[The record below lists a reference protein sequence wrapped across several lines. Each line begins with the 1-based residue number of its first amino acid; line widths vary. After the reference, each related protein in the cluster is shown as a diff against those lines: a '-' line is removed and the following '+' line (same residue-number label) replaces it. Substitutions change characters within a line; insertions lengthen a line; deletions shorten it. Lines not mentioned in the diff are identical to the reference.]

1 MAIKLADT
9 LAPMADFPA
18 VEAQHVAFDDGDT
31 LQEKLDNG
39 GLGGGGTGYKQLSQA
54 EYDALTEDEKMNGK
68 EYRTYDTGHIYK
80 LGVEY
85 GKDAYFTSLSQLG
98 LTADATLDDV
108 IATMPKGSS
117 ALIGVTEFT
126 NAQTMFPYEET
137 NDYTFG
143 RVYIVKGSDNGRIY
157 AKWFRKD
164 GAKEYIAKIDI
175 NTNAII
181 GWNKQ
186 NTYTTLSQLGLTADG
201 TVNDIIA
208 KLSAGE
214 SALINV
220 AEFNDKTQFPD
231 TSSSNNMATVSVRKT
246 NEIGRTVV
254 EWFKKDGR
262 YAVAV
267 LDGNNKVSGWREYG
281 VETKKGLA
289 QNSQYYKIDIT
300 KKGNKYRNGV
310 VRFSYNN
317 GNMPCEVA
325 IFLSYGDSTG
335 HIGNY
340 TYTYGTNCIQSITL
354 TGNDTNVVI
363 GIELTK
369 TVYGTQLVE
378 VNDSFCTI
386 NNLTAEQFTGDT
398 VATYNDSSK
407 EILHTDLSGNL
418 AGITT
423 VLDLVNALVTEY
435 RATSPKKPIRFVSG
449 EITKT
454 TLTDLPRNYGLL
466 QITVSGYD
474 VVDVSFA
481 GSSFGFKTL
490 HYGFVNRTSGETL
503 FSSLFWEIVDT
514 PVTEL
519 IDLGLDGSATIQN
532 VMDAMTIGQHCILNT
547 SRFDDKTQVDNIEY
561 GKVEIRRLSSGMW
574 SLWLEDVL
582 HGNVVA
588 HGTCSASKFAG
599 WHYLATTDYV
609 DNGGTFNGK
618 TVKTVTIDLSASDL
632 QYSSSSGFIDVS
644 LANYVANNTKIIRV
658 EGCYIP
664 PSDNTVFGTYV
675 PVFSGNK
682 SSGIGVGK
690 IYHNGESWRITVAA
704 SLGQKGSGFMKL
716 YYIE

>member
-18 VEAQHVAFDDGDT
+18 VMAEHTAFDDGET
-31 LQEKLDNG
+31 LQEKYETG
-39 GLGGGGTGYKQLSQA
+39 QLGGGGGGYTQLSQA
-54 EYDALTEDEKMNGK
+54 EYDALSDDEKMNGK

-80 LGVEY
+80 LGIEY

-126 NAQTMFPYEET
+126 NAQTMFPYEEA

-164 GAKEYIAKIDI
+164 GTKEYIAKIDI

-220 AEFNDKTQFPD
+220 TEFNDKTQFPD
-231 TSSSNNMATVSVRKT
+231 TSSSSNMATVSVRKT

-267 LDGNNKVSGWREYG
+267 LDGNNKVSDWREYA

-310 VRFSYNN
+310 VKFSYNN
-317 GNMPCEVA
+317 GDMPCEVA
-325 IFLSYGDSTG
+325 IYLSCTDSTG
-335 HIGNY
+335 HVGNY

-386 NNLTAEQFTGDT
+386 NNLTAEQFTGDA
-398 VATYNDSSK
+398 VATYNDSSN

-423 VLDLVNALVTEY
+423 VLDLVNALLTEY
-435 RATSPKKPIRFVSG
+435 RANSPKKPIRYVNG

-454 TLTDLPRNYGLL
+454 TLTDLPVTYGVL
-466 QITVSGYD
+466 QITVAGWD
-474 VVDVSFA
+474 VVEVRLAHSA
-481 GSSFGFKTL
+481 NGFKSMY
-490 HYGFVNRTSGETL
+490 YGFVNRISGQESISSITWEKVATKSIYNSVAELNKAKGTSIELVNGEDNTKK
-503 FSSLFWEIVDT
+503 IVDT
-514 PVTEL
+514 LSVGEQFVSFYHNNANQNRFGIDASYGNLIHELRITKCLDADLTANYATVTAFMNT
-519 IDLGLDGSATIQN
+519 GC
-532 VMDAMTIGQHCILNT
+532 VM
-547 SRFDDKTQVDNIEY
+547 SRIYYKTY
-561 GKVEIRRLSSGMW
+561 STAWSS
-574 SLWLEDVL
+574 
-582 HGNVVA
+582 
-588 HGTCSASKFAG
+588 TK
-599 WHYLATTDYV
+599 DYV
-609 DNGGTFNGK
+609 E
-618 TVKTVTIDLSASDL
+618 
-632 QYSSSSGFIDVS
+632 S
-644 LANYVANNTKIIRV
+644 LT
-658 EGCYIP
+658 
-664 PSDNTVFGTYV
+664 
-675 PVFSGNK
+675 
-682 SSGIGVGK
+682 
-690 IYHNGESWRITVAA
+690 
-704 SLGQKGSGFMKL
+704 
-716 YYIE
+716 

>member
-18 VEAQHVAFDDGDT
+18 VMAEHTAFDDGET
-31 LQEKLDNG
+31 LQEKYETG
-39 GLGGGGTGYKQLSQA
+39 QLGGGGGGYTQLSQA
-54 EYDALTEDEKMNGK
+54 EYDALSDDEKMNGK

-80 LGVEY
+80 LGIEY
-85 GKDAYFTSLSQLG
+85 GKDACFTSLSQLG
-98 LTADATLDDV
+98 LTADVTLDDV
-108 IATMPKGSS
+108 ITAMPKGSS

-126 NAQTMFPYEET
+126 NAKTMFPYEET

-164 GAKEYIAKIDI
+164 GTKEYIAKIDI

-186 NTYTTLSQLGLTADG
+186 NAYTTLSQLGLTADG
-201 TVNDIIA
+201 TVNDIVN

-267 LDGNNKVSGWREYG
+267 LDGNNKVSGWREYE

-335 HIGNY
+335 HIGYY

-354 TGNDTNVVI
+354 TGDDTNVVI

-386 NNLTAEQFTGDT
+386 NDLTAEQFTGDT
-398 VATYNDSSK
+398 VATYNDSSN

-423 VLDLVNALVTEY
+423 VLDLVNALLTEY
-435 RATSPKKPIRFVSG
+435 RALSSKKPVRFISG

-454 TLTDLPRNYGLL
+454 TLTDFPVTYGVL
-466 QITVSGYD
+466 QITVAGWD
-474 VVDVSFA
+474 VVEVRLAHSANGFKSMYYGFLTRISGQELISSITWEKVATKSIYNSVAELNNAKGTSIELVNGEDNTQKIVDALSTGEQFVSFYHNNA
-481 GSSFGFKTL
+481 NQNRFG
-490 HYGFVNRTSGETL
+490 
-503 FSSLFWEIVDT
+503 
-514 PVTEL
+514 
-519 IDLGLDGSATIQN
+519 
-532 VMDAMTIGQHCILNT
+532 
-547 SRFDDKTQVDNIEY
+547 
-561 GKVEIRRLSSGMW
+561 
-574 SLWLEDVL
+574 
-582 HGNVVA
+582 
-588 HGTCSASKFAG
+588 
-599 WHYLATTDYV
+599 
-609 DNGGTFNGK
+609 
-618 TVKTVTIDLSASDL
+618 
-632 QYSSSSGFIDVS
+632 IDVS
-644 LANYVANNTKIIRV
+644 YGSLIHELRITKCLDADLTANYATVTAFMNTGCVMSRIYYKTYSTAWSSTKDYV
-658 EGCYIP
+658 E
-664 PSDNTVFGTYV
+664 
-675 PVFSGNK
+675 
-682 SSGIGVGK
+682 
-690 IYHNGESWRITVAA
+690 
-704 SLGQKGSGFMKL
+704 SLT
-716 YYIE
+716 

>member
-18 VEAQHVAFDDGDT
+18 AMAEHIEFSDGEN
-31 LQEKLDNG
+31 LQEKLDAGSLGSDG
-39 GLGGGGTGYKQLSQA
+39 GASYTELTQE
-54 EYDALTEDEKMNGK
+54 EYDALTEEEKVNGS
-68 EYRTYDTGHIYK
+68 EYRTYDSGHIYR

-85 GKDAYFTSLSQLG
+85 GKDAYYTSLSQLG

-117 ALIGVTEFT
+117 AILSVTEFT
-126 NAQTMFPYEET
+126 NAQTMFPYEEG

-157 AKWFRKD
+157 TKWFRKD
-164 GAKEYIAKIDI
+164 GVKEYIAKTDL
-175 NTNAII
+175 NTNAMI

-186 NTYTTLSQLGLTADG
+186 NTYTSLSQLGLTADG

-231 TSSSNNMATVSVRKT
+231 TSSSSNMATVSVRKT

-267 LDGNNKVSGWREYG
+267 LDGNNKVSDWREYA

-310 VRFSYNN
+310 VKFSYNN
-317 GNMPCEVA
+317 GTMPCEVA

-340 TYTYGTNCIQSITL
+340 TYTYGTNCIQSITI
-354 TGNDTNVVI
+354 TGDDTNVVI

-378 VNDSFCTI
+378 VNESFCTI
-386 NNLTAEQFTGDT
+386 NNLTNEQFTGDI
-398 VATYNDSSK
+398 VATYKDFSN

-423 VLDLVNALVTEY
+423 VLDLVNALLTEY
-435 RATSPKKPIRFVSG
+435 RATSPKKPIRFVNG

-454 TLTDLPRNYGLL
+454 TLTDLPQTYGLL
-466 QITVSGYD
+466 QIAVSGYD
-474 VVDVSFA
+474 VVEVSFA
-481 GSSFGFKTL
+481 GSAFGFKTMY
-490 HYGFVNRTSGETL
+490 YGFVNRIQGEALLSGLTWRTVEVP
-503 FSSLFWEIVDT
+503 I
-514 PVTEL
+514 TEL
-519 IDLGLDGSATIQN
+519 TELGLDGTATIQN
-532 VMDAMTIGQHCILNT
+532 VMDKMSIGQHCIINT
-547 SRFDDKTQVDNIEY
+547 SRFDDVTQVENIEY
-561 GKVEIRRLSSGMW
+561 GKVEIRRLSTYMW
-574 SLWLEDVL
+574 SLWLEDIL
-582 HGNVVA
+582 HGNIVY
-588 HGTCSASKFAG
+588 HGNCVSAKFVG
-599 WHYLATTDYV
+599 WVKIATD
-609 DNGGTFNGK
+609 DFNGQ
-618 TVKTVTIDLSASDL
+618 TVKSVTIDLSASDL
-632 QYSSSSGFIDVS
+632 NSTISGLNNIS
-644 LANYVANNTKIIRV
+644 LESYISGSANVIRA
-658 EGCYIP
+658 EGYYNP
-664 PSDNTVFGTYV
+664 PSDSTAYKKSVVKTGD
-675 PVFSGNK
+675 SSD
-682 SSGIGVGK
+682 SSGTISYNGTNYQIRIVGGT
-690 IYHNGESWRITVAA
+690 N
-704 SLGQKGSGFMKL
+704 KGSGYAKL
-716 YYIE
+716 YYVE

>member
-1 MAIKLADT
+1 MGIKLLDEIVTQSESSDYALVDDKYIRGSLKAVTYYSELADIPLSRLKDKCLAMVAQPTPT
-9 LAPMADFPA
+9 LYIYDLASNTWSLFSSNSGDGGAA
-18 VEAQHVAFDDGDT
+18 VYDDVISEIYTWSSQKINSELENKVDKEDGKGLSTNDLTDELLEKINTPIETHTHDNKEVIDKLTESDDG
-31 LQEKLDNG
+31 KLVFDG
-39 GLGGGGTGYKQLSQA
+39 TELGAKVY
-54 EYDALTEDEKMNGK
+54 
-68 EYRTYDTGHIYK
+68 
-80 LGVEY
+80 
-85 GKDAYFTSLSQLG
+85 TSLAELG

-108 IATMPKGSS
+108 ITTMPKGSS
-117 ALIGVTEFT
+117 AILSVTEFT
-126 NAQTMFPYEET
+126 NAQTMFPYEEG

-164 GAKEYIAKIDI
+164 GVKEYTAKIDI
-175 NTNAII
+175 TTNAII

-186 NTYTTLSQLGLTADG
+186 NTYTSLSQLGLTADA

-267 LDGNNKVSGWREYG
+267 LDGTNKVSDWREYA

-317 GNMPCEVA
+317 GSMPCEVA

-335 HIGNY
+335 HIGYY

-354 TGNDTNVVI
+354 TGDDTNVVI

-386 NNLTAEQFTGDT
+386 NSLNAEQFTGDAI
-398 VATYNDSSK
+398 ATYNDSSN
-407 EILHTDLSGNL
+407 EILHTGLSGNL
-418 AGITT
+418 ANITT

-435 RATSPKKPIRFVSG
+435 RALSPKKPIRFVSG
-449 EITKT
+449 DITKT

-547 SRFDDKTQVDNIEY
+547 SRFDDKTEVNNIEY

-582 HGNVVA
+582 HGSTVA

-599 WHYLATTDYV
+599 WHYFVTKDYV
-609 DNGGTFNGK
+609 DSK
-618 TVKTVTIDLSASDL
+618 IADL
-632 QYSSSSGFIDVS
+632 QAQINA
-644 LANYVANNTKIIRV
+644 LK
-658 EGCYIP
+658 
-664 PSDNTVFGTYV
+664 
-675 PVFSGNK
+675 
-682 SSGIGVGK
+682 
-690 IYHNGESWRITVAA
+690 
-704 SLGQKGSGFMKL
+704 
-716 YYIE
+716 